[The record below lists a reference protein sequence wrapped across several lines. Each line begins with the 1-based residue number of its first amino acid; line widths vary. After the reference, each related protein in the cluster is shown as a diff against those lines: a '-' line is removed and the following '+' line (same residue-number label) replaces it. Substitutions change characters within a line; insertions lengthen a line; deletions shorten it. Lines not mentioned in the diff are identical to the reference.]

1 MLLVLI
7 KKECMTRSQVN
18 NWMLSNDMF
27 IMDVNNVRNQSKTVN
42 ITIHLIELTRLIKF
56 FVIML

>member
-56 FVIML
+56 FVIIL

>member
-1 MLLVLI
+1 
-7 KKECMTRSQVN
+7 MTRSQVS

-42 ITIHLIELTRLIKF
+42 ISIHLIELTRLIKF
-56 FVIML
+56 FVIIL

>member
-7 KKECMTRSQVN
+7 KKECMTRSQVS

-42 ITIHLIELTRLIKF
+42 ISIHLIELTRLIKF
-56 FVIML
+56 FVIIL